1 MINKR
6 SMIYGISLIMIVS
19 CIETIIALFYNFD
32 GGLALITLV
41 TALIGIGLGLFT
53 LFCNNKITL
62 ILTLIFCI
70 ISFVMSDIIGRVF
83 DAGNIGFSDPGYI
96 FYIIFKLL
104 QYIILIGGVV
114 ATFILKDQVDEEYP
128 GLSKALAMA
137 KGFTLFNIVYAFDC
151 ILGQLRSLFMLGMGN
166 AIPSMIIIVFAIFII
181 FFCFI
186 TLRQDNKFT
195 GNYIAASFFIFYAV
209 MMVFN
214 LLFLSLRGGYSYHAP
229 GIYLGFGISAV
240 YYIILAIGN
249 IMSSN
254 KAKNAY
260 YYAYYLGNGAQ
271 QSQPMNPNVLNQPR
285 PIIQP
290 NGYQLVNNQPQPPV
304 NNPQVG
310 QMPVNNPQVGQMPVR
325 PTYENNNQQ
334 IDYQFDD
341 RNDWS

>member
-19 CIETIIALFYNFD
+19 CIDIIIGLFYYFD

-53 LFCNNKITL
+53 LFSKNKITL
-62 ILTLIFCI
+62 ILTLVFSI
-70 ISFVMSDIIGRVF
+70 ISLVISNIIHHVFVP
-83 DAGNIGFSDPGYI
+83 GNNDVLGGGYV
-96 FYIIFKLL
+96 FYIIFQVL
-104 QYIILIGGVV
+104 QYIIMIGGVV

-137 KGFTLFNIVYAFDC
+137 KGFTLFNIVYAFNY
-151 ILGQLRSLFMLGMGN
+151 ILGQLSSLFMLGMRNG
-166 AIPSMIIIVFAIFII
+166 IPSMIVIVFAIFII
-181 FFCFI
+181 IFSFI
-186 TLRQDNKFT
+186 TIRQDNKFT
-195 GNYIAASFFIFYAV
+195 GNYIAASFFIYNAV
-209 MMVFN
+209 MLVLN
-214 LLFLSLRGGYSYHAP
+214 LLFLSLRAYSYRAP
-229 GIYLGFGISAV
+229 GIYLEFGISGV

-271 QSQPMNPNVLNQPR
+271 SSQPMNPNVLNQPR

-290 NGYQLVNNQPQPPV
+290 NGCQPVNNQPQPPV

-310 QMPVNNPQVGQMPVR
+310 QTPVR
-325 PTYENNNQQ
+325 PTYENNDQQ

-341 RNDWS
+341 CNDWN

>member
-6 SMIYGISLIMIVS
+6 SMINGISLIMIVS
-19 CIETIIALFYNFD
+19 CIEIINGLFYNFD

-41 TALIGIGLGLFT
+41 TAQIGIGLGLFT

-62 ILTLIFCI
+62 ILTFVFSIVSLVISNI
-70 ISFVMSDIIGRVF
+70 IHDVF
-83 DAGNIGFSDPGYI
+83 RGGYI
-96 FYIIFKLL
+96 FVIIYQVL
-104 QYIILIGGVV
+104 QYIIMIGGVA

-137 KGFTLFNIVYAFDC
+137 KGFTLFNIVYAFNW
-151 ILGQLRSLFMLGMGN
+151 ILGQLSSLFVPGMRNG
-166 AIPSMIIIVFAIFII
+166 IPSMIIIVFAIFII
-181 FFCFI
+181 IFSFI
-186 TLRQDNKFT
+186 TIRQDNKFT
-195 GNYIAASFFIFYAV
+195 GNYIAASFFIFNAAMLVY
-209 MMVFN
+209 N
-214 LLFLSLRGGYSYHAP
+214 LLFSSLRGYTYYGP
-229 GIYLGFGISAV
+229 GIFLGFGISIV

-254 KAKNAY
+254 NAKNAY

-290 NGYQLVNNQPQPPV
+290 NGYQPVNNQPQPPV

-310 QMPVNNPQVGQMPVR
+310 QVSVNNPQVGQTPVR
-325 PTYENNNQQ
+325 PTYENNDQQ
-334 IDYQFDD
+334 IDFQFDD
-341 RNDWS
+341 RNDWN

>member
-19 CIETIIALFYNFD
+19 CIDTIIGLFYYFD

-53 LFCNNKITL
+53 LFSNNKITL
-62 ILTLIFCI
+62 ILTLVFSI
-70 ISFVMSDIIGRVF
+70 ISLVISNIIHHAF
-83 DAGNIGFSDPGYI
+83 NSGYI
-96 FYIIFKLL
+96 FYIIFILL
-104 QYIILIGGVV
+104 QYIIMIGGVV
-114 ATFILKDQVDEEYP
+114 ATFILKDQVDEEHP

-137 KGFTLFNIVYAFDC
+137 KGFTLFNIVYAFNY
-151 ILGQLRSLFMLGMGN
+151 ILGQLISLFMLGMGN
-166 AIPSMIIIVFAIFII
+166 VIPSMIVIAFAIFII
-181 FFCFI
+181 IFSFI
-186 TLRQDNKFT
+186 TLSQEDKFT
-195 GNYIAASFFIFYAV
+195 GNYIAASFFIFNAA
-209 MMVFN
+209 MLVFN
-214 LLFLSLRGGYSYHAP
+214 LLFLSPRVYSYRAP
-229 GIYLGFGISAV
+229 GIYLGYGISGV

-260 YYAYYLGNGAQ
+260 YYAYYLGNGSQ

-290 NGYQLVNNQPQPPV
+290 NGYQPVNNQPQPPV

-310 QMPVNNPQVGQMPVR
+310 QTPVR
-325 PTYENNNQQ
+325 PTYVNNDQQ
-334 IDYQFDD
+334 IDNQFDD

>member
-19 CIETIIALFYNFD
+19 CIDTIIALFYNFD
-32 GGLALITLV
+32 GGLALVTLV

-53 LFCNNKITL
+53 LFSNNKITL
-62 ILTLIFCI
+62 ILTLVFSI
-70 ISFVMSDIIGRVF
+70 ISLVISNIIHRAFNG
-83 DAGNIGFSDPGYI
+83 GYI
-96 FYIIFKLL
+96 FYIIFILL
-104 QYIILIGGVV
+104 QYIIMIGGVV

-128 GLSKALAMA
+128 GLSKALALA
-137 KGFTLFNIVYAFDC
+137 NGFTIFNIVYAFNY
-151 ILGQLRSLFMLGMGN
+151 ILGQLSSLFMLGMGN
-166 AIPSMIIIVFAIFII
+166 GIPSMIVIAFAIFII
-181 FFCFI
+181 IFSFI
-186 TLRQDNKFT
+186 TLNQEDKFT
-195 GNYIAASFFIFYAV
+195 GNYIAASFFIFNAA
-209 MMVFN
+209 MLVFN
-214 LLFLSLRGGYSYHAP
+214 LLFLSLRRYSYNAP
-229 GIYLGFGISAV
+229 GIYLGYGISGV

-290 NGYQLVNNQPQPPV
+290 NGYQPVNNQPQPPV
-304 NNPQVG
+304 NNAQVG
-310 QMPVNNPQVGQMPVR
+310 QTPVR
-325 PTYENNNQQ
+325 PTYVNNDQQ

-341 RNDWS
+341 RNDWN

>member
-19 CIETIIALFYNFD
+19 CIEIIVGLFYNFE

-62 ILTLIFCI
+62 ILTLVFSI
-70 ISFVMSDIIGRVF
+70 ISLVISNIIHRVF
-83 DAGNIGFSDPGYI
+83 GSGYVFNIIYQV
-96 FYIIFKLL
+96 L

-114 ATFILKDQVDEEYP
+114 ATFILKDQVDEENP
-128 GLSKALAMA
+128 GLSKALALA
-137 KGFTLFNIVYAFDC
+137 KGFTLFNIVYAFNY
-151 ILGQLRSLFMLGMGN
+151 ILGQLSLLFMPGPGKG
-166 AIPSMIIIVFAIFII
+166 IPSMIVIVFAIFII
-181 FFCFI
+181 IFSFI
-186 TLRQDNKFT
+186 TLSQDNKFT
-195 GNYIAASFFIFYAV
+195 GNYIAASFFIYNAV
-209 MMVFN
+209 MLVLN
-214 LLFLSLRGGYSYHAP
+214 LLFLSLRGYSYRAP
-229 GIYLGFGISAV
+229 GIYLEFGISVV

-260 YYAYYLGNGAQ
+260 YYAYYLGNGTQ

-285 PIIQP
+285 PMIQP
-290 NGYQLVNNQPQPPV
+290 NGYQPVNNQQPPE

-310 QMPVNNPQVGQMPVR
+310 QTPVR
-325 PTYENNNQQ
+325 PTYVNNDQQ
-334 IDYQFDD
+334 IDHQFDD
-341 RNDWS
+341 HQDWN

>member
-19 CIETIIALFYNFD
+19 CIDTIIGLFYNFD

-53 LFCNNKITL
+53 LFSNNKITL
-62 ILTLIFCI
+62 ILTLVFSI
-70 ISFVMSDIIGRVF
+70 ISLVISNIIHRAF
-83 DAGNIGFSDPGYI
+83 NSGYI
-96 FYIIFKLL
+96 FYIIFILL
-104 QYIILIGGVV
+104 QYIIMIGGVV
-114 ATFILKDQVDEEYP
+114 TTFILKDQVDEEYP
-128 GLSKALAMA
+128 GLSKALALA
-137 KGFTLFNIVYAFDC
+137 KGFTIFNIVYAFNY
-151 ILGQLRSLFMLGMGN
+151 ILGQLSSLFMLGMRNG
-166 AIPSMIIIVFAIFII
+166 IPSMIVIAFAIFII
-181 FFCFI
+181 IFSFI
-186 TLRQDNKFT
+186 TLNQEDKFT
-195 GNYIAASFFIFYAV
+195 GNYIAASFFIFNAA
-209 MMVFN
+209 MLVFN
-214 LLFLSLRGGYSYHAP
+214 LLFLSLREYSYKAP
-229 GIYLGFGISAV
+229 GIFLGFGISGV

-290 NGYQLVNNQPQPPV
+290 NGYQPVNNQPQPPV

-310 QMPVNNPQVGQMPVR
+310 QTPVKPTYVNND
-325 PTYENNNQQ
+325 QQ
-334 IDYQFDD
+334 IDHQFDD
-341 RNDWS
+341 NNDWN

>member
-19 CIETIIALFYNFD
+19 CIDTIIALFYNFD

-41 TALIGIGLGLFT
+41 TTLIGIGLGLFT
-53 LFCNNKITL
+53 LFSNNKITL
-62 ILTLIFCI
+62 ILTLVFSI
-70 ISFVMSDIIGRVF
+70 ISFVISNIIHR
-83 DAGNIGFSDPGYI
+83 AFSGGYI
-96 FYIIFKLL
+96 FYIIFILL
-104 QYIILIGGVV
+104 QYIIMIGGVA
-114 ATFILKDQVDEEYP
+114 ATFILKDQVDEEHP

-137 KGFTLFNIVYAFDC
+137 KGFTIFNIVYAFNY
-151 ILGQLRSLFMLGMGN
+151 ILGQLSSLFMLGMRNG
-166 AIPSMIIIVFAIFII
+166 IPSMIIIVFAIFII
-181 FFCFI
+181 IFSFI
-186 TLRQDNKFT
+186 TLSQEDKFT
-195 GNYIAASFFIFYAV
+195 GNYIAASFFIFNAA
-209 MMVFN
+209 MLVFN
-214 LLFLSLRGGYSYHAP
+214 LLFSSLRGYTYYGP
-229 GIYLGFGISAV
+229 GIYLGYGISIV

-290 NGYQLVNNQPQPPV
+290 NGYQPVNNQPQPPV

-310 QMPVNNPQVGQMPVR
+310 QMPVNNPQVGQTPVR
-325 PTYENNNQQ
+325 PTYENNDQQ
-334 IDYQFDD
+334 IDHQFDD
-341 RNDWS
+341 HNDWN

>member
-19 CIETIIALFYNFD
+19 CIDTIIALFYNFD
-32 GGLALITLV
+32 GGLALVTLV

-53 LFCNNKITL
+53 LFSNNKITL
-62 ILTLIFCI
+62 ILTLVFSI
-70 ISFVMSDIIGRVF
+70 ISLVISNIIHHAFNG
-83 DAGNIGFSDPGYI
+83 GYI
-96 FYIIFKLL
+96 FYIIFILL
-104 QYIILIGGVV
+104 QYIIMIGGVV
-114 ATFILKDQVDEEYP
+114 ATFILKDQVDEEHP

-137 KGFTLFNIVYAFDC
+137 KGFTIFNIVYAFNY
-151 ILGQLRSLFMLGMGN
+151 ILGQLSSLFMIGMRNG
-166 AIPSMIIIVFAIFII
+166 IPSMIVIVFAIFII
-181 FFCFI
+181 IFSFI
-186 TLRQDNKFT
+186 TLSYEDKFT
-195 GNYIAASFFIFYAV
+195 GNYIAASFFIFNAV
-209 MMVFN
+209 MLVLN
-214 LLFLSLRGGYSYHAP
+214 LLFLSLRGYSYYAP
-229 GIYLGFGISAV
+229 GIYLEYGISGV

-271 QSQPMNPNVLNQPR
+271 ESQPMNPNVLNQPR

-290 NGYQLVNNQPQPPV
+290 NGYQPVNNQPQPPV

-310 QMPVNNPQVGQMPVR
+310 QTPVR
-325 PTYENNNQQ
+325 PTYENNDQQ

-341 RNDWS
+341 HQDWN

>member
-6 SMIYGISLIMIVS
+6 SMINGISLIMIIS
-19 CIETIIALFYNFD
+19 CIEKINGLFYNFD

-62 ILTLIFCI
+62 ILTLVFSI
-70 ISFVMSDIIGRVF
+70 ISLVISDIIDRVF
-83 DAGNIGFSDPGYI
+83 VGGNIGVVDRGYI
-96 FYIIFKLL
+96 FYIIFELL
-104 QYIILIGGVV
+104 QYIIMIGGVV
-114 ATFILKDQVDEEYP
+114 ATFILKDQVDEEHP
-128 GLSKALAMA
+128 GLSKALALA
-137 KGFTLFNIVYAFDC
+137 NGFTLFNIVYAFNC

-166 AIPSMIIIVFAIFII
+166 GISSMIVIVFAIFII
-181 FFCFI
+181 IFSFI
-186 TLRQDNKFT
+186 TLSQDNKFT

-214 LLFLSLRGGYSYHAP
+214 LLFSSVRGYSYHAP
-229 GIYLGFGISAV
+229 GIYLGFGISCV

-285 PIIQP
+285 PMIQP
-290 NGYQLVNNQPQPPV
+290 NGYQPVNNQPQPPV

-310 QMPVNNPQVGQMPVR
+310 QTPVR
-325 PTYENNNQQ
+325 PTYENNDQQ

-341 RNDWS
+341 RNDWN